1 LVDGHLALGET
12 EIFLDRGYVI
22 SVRQG
27 ASACYARVRQRAEV
41 ALKQLAHGEDHVLP
55 ARVDVIVDSIS
66 SWSSGSR
73 PRSRRWRSTCS
84 SRQGKGDVMED
95 LERRT
100 MSKVS
105 LRLIPFLI
113 ICYFVAYL
121 DRTNVGFAALT
132 MRQDLNISATAY
144 GLGSGI
150 FFLSYFLCEVPSN
163 LALER
168 FGARKWIARIMFT
181 WGVLS
186 GCMALIGGEW
196 SFYLVRFLLGAAEA
210 GFFPGII
217 FYLTLW
223 FPSVY
228 RARIVGLFMAAIP
241 GSTVFGA
248 PLSSA
253 LLYLDGTAGLHGWQ
267 WMFILEALPAVVLSL
282 VVLGFLTDRPAE
294 AHWLEPEEREWLTER
309 LEAEQRQRVAARHF
323 SVGQALTNGRVMA
336 LAFVYF
342 GAVAT
347 NYGISFWLPQI
358 VQDFGG
364 LSKLQVGLITA
375 IPYAIGL
382 VGMIWWARRSDA
394 KLERKGHAAFAL
406 AVAGGFI
413 ALSTAFTSPTLKMAC
428 LSIAGFGVF
437 SVLPV
442 FWTFPTAFLSGA
454 AAAAGIAII
463 NALGN
468 LAGFVGPYAMGFIK
482 DATGSF
488 SGGLLFISVCG
499 LAAMVIVLLLPHEE
513 HVGPAPELERLPEF
527 GPSGLQAPEL

>member
-1 LVDGHLALGET
+1 MHNPGH
-12 EIFLDRGYVI
+12 DN
-22 SVRQG
+22 
-27 ASACYARVRQRAEV
+27 
-41 ALKQLAHGEDHVLP
+41 
-55 ARVDVIVDSIS
+55 
-66 SWSSGSR
+66 
-73 PRSRRWRSTCS
+73 
-84 SRQGKGDVMED
+84 

-100 MSKVS
+100 MRKVS

-113 ICYFVAYL
+113 LCYFVAYL

-144 GLGSGI
+144 GLGAGI
-150 FFLSYFLCEVPSN
+150 FFLSYFVFEVPSN

-181 WGVLS
+181 WGLLS
-186 GCMALIGGEW
+186 GCMAFIGSEW
-196 SFYLVRFLLGAAEA
+196 SFYIVRLLLGAAEA

-223 FPSVY
+223 FPSMY
-228 RARIVGLFMAAIP
+228 RARIVGYFMAAIP
-241 GSTVFGA
+241 GSSVFGA

-253 LLYLDGTAGLHGWQ
+253 LLYLDGIGGLKGWQ
-267 WMFILEALPAVVLSL
+267 WMFILEALPAVILSL
-282 VVLGFLTDRPAE
+282 VVLRFLTDRPAE
-294 AHWLEPEEREWLTER
+294 AHWLQPEERTWLADQ
-309 LEAEQRQRVAARHF
+309 LEAERLQRVAARHF
-323 SVGQALTNGRVMA
+323 TVGQALTNGRVLA

-347 NYGISFWLPQI
+347 NYGIGFWLPQI

-364 LSKLQVGLITA
+364 LSKFQVGLITA
-375 IPYAIGL
+375 IPYAVGL
-382 VGMIWWARRSDA
+382 FGMIWWGRRSDA
-394 KLERKGHAAFAL
+394 KMERKGHAAFAL
-406 AVAGGFI
+406 GVAGVFI
-413 ALSTAFTSPTLKMAC
+413 ILSTAFSSPTLKMLC
-428 LSIAGFGVF
+428 LSVAGFGVF
-437 SVLPV
+437 AALPV

-468 LAGFVGPYAMGFIK
+468 LAGFAGPSAMGFIK

-488 SGGLLFISVCG
+488 SGGLLFIAACG

-513 HVGPAPELERLPEF
+513 HVVSAAELEHVPEY
-527 GPSGLQAPEL
+527 GPSGMQAPEL

>member
-1 LVDGHLALGET
+1 MHNPGQPEQDN
-12 EIFLDRGYVI
+12 
-22 SVRQG
+22 
-27 ASACYARVRQRAEV
+27 
-41 ALKQLAHGEDHVLP
+41 
-55 ARVDVIVDSIS
+55 
-66 SWSSGSR
+66 
-73 PRSRRWRSTCS
+73 
-84 SRQGKGDVMED
+84 
-95 LERRT
+95 LEQRT
-100 MSKVS
+100 MRKVS

-113 ICYFVAYL
+113 LCYFVAYL

-144 GLGSGI
+144 GFGAGI
-150 FFLSYFLCEVPSN
+150 FFLSYFLFEVPSN

-168 FGARKWIARIMFT
+168 FGARKWIARIMVS

-186 GCMALIGGEW
+186 GCMAFIGSEW
-196 SFYLVRFLLGAAEA
+196 SFYIVRLLLGAAEA

-223 FPSVY
+223 FPSIY

-253 LLYLDGTAGLHGWQ
+253 LLYMDGIAGLKGWQ
-267 WMFILEALPAVVLSL
+267 WMFILEALPAVILGF
-282 VVLGFLTDRPAE
+282 VVLRFLTDRPAD
-294 AHWLEPEEREWLTER
+294 AHWLQPEERTWLANR
-309 LEAEQRQRVAARHF
+309 LDAESRQRVAVRHF
-323 SVGQALTNGRVMA
+323 TVGQALTNGRVLA

-358 VQDFGG
+358 VQDFGD
-364 LSKLQVGLITA
+364 LTKLQVGLITA
-375 IPYAIGL
+375 IPYAVGL
-382 VGMIWWARRSDA
+382 VGMIWWGRRSDA
-394 KLERKGHAAFAL
+394 KLERKGHAAVAL
-406 AVAGGFI
+406 AIAGIFI
-413 ALSTAFTSPTLKMAC
+413 ALSTAFANPTLKMVC

-437 SVLPV
+437 AALPV

-463 NALGN
+463 NSLGN
-468 LAGFVGPYAMGFIK
+468 LAGFVGPYAMGWIR

-488 SGGLLFISVCG
+488 SGGLLFIAACG

-513 HVGPAPELERLPEF
+513 HVVSAELEHVPEY
-527 GPSGLQAPEL
+527 GPSGIQAPEL